1 MEDRQRQRRLR
12 VYRHI
17 TLRRCTLWCDY
28 ADLRQIG
35 GGQSKNKG
43 KALII
48 DMVPQ
53 GEGRYTGKVW
63 RPSNDKTFDAEMVLS
78 GNSVL
83 VRGCVAG
90 GLFCSKRTFERL
102 S

>member
-1 MEDRQRQRRLR
+1 
-12 VYRHI
+12 
-17 TLRRCTLWCDY
+17 
-28 ADLRQIG
+28 
-35 GGQSKNKG
+35 
-43 KALII
+43 
-48 DMVPQ
+48 MVPQ